1 MLNLK
6 SGLDLLKE
14 IANQLASENDDDQD
28 FVEFFGQIIDAAWDK
43 RYHPSPSELENKI
56 KELIEKHTKSNG
68 GDSN

>member
-1 MLNLK
+1 VLNLK

-14 IANQLASENDDDQD
+14 IANELASENDDDQD
-28 FVEFFGQIIDAAWDK
+28 FVEFLHQIIDAAWEK

-56 KELIEKHTKSNG
+56 KELVEKHTTSNG